1 MQSLAALIVAP
12 LLIVPSVIVNPSL
25 RKMSPI
31 AHSAVKFTQRIR
43 NSQLRHLTLNLVHE
57 ATKQPDLA
65 HFTVAKLKNPTHTSH
80 TDPERHAT
88 VLLATEEQA
97 KTNKSHTVHI
107 YHDENGKYTGH
118 QMYPERSNKGSD
130 E

>member
-1 MQSLAALIVAP
+1 
-12 LLIVPSVIVNPSL
+12 
-25 RKMSPI
+25 MSPI

-43 NSQLRHLTLNLVHE
+43 NSNLRHLTLNLIHE
-57 ATKQPDLA
+57 ATKQPELA

-80 TDPERHAT
+80 TDSKQHTT

-107 YHDENGKYTGH
+107 YHDEIGNYTGH
-118 QMYPERSNKGSD
+118 RIYPERQNKESD
-130 E
+130 G